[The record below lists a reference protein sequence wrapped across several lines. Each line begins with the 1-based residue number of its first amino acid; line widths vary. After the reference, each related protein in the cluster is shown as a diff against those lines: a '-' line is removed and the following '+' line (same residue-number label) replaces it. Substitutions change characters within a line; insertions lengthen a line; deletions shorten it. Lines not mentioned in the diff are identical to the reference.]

1 MRRELASVSA
11 GEKGLAYKWR
21 GVNYRAFGRAT
32 DVITNAV
39 QEVLPNKASFAVPA
53 GLCISL
59 SIYCFSS
66 GEIQAFHRNQLR
78 CIFMDQSFEFL
89 RE

>member
-1 MRRELASVSA
+1 M
-11 GEKGLAYKWR
+11 AYKWR

-39 QEVLPNKASFAVPA
+39 QEVLPKKTSFTVPA
-53 GLCISL
+53 GLCVSL

-66 GEIQAFHRNQLR
+66 AEIQAFHHRNQLR
-78 CIFMDQSFEFL
+78 CIFMEQSFEFL